1 MIIDTHVWLSQPDSW
16 GDLTMMDDAMIDAGW
31 TEIGERTGL
40 DQGMSGKQMVAYL
53 GGNAA
58 RLLRP
63 DGSDEDQQ
71 D

>member
-1 MIIDTHVWLSQPDSW
+1 
-16 GDLTMMDDAMIDAGW
+16 MIDAGW

-58 RLLRP
+58 HLLRL

>member
-1 MIIDTHVWLSQPDSW
+1 
-16 GDLTMMDDAMIDAGW
+16 MIDAGW

-40 DQGMSGKQMVAYL
+40 NQGMSGKQMVAYL

-58 RLLRP
+58 RLLRL

>member
-1 MIIDTHVWLSQPDSW
+1 
-16 GDLTMMDDAMIDAGW
+16 MIDAGW

-40 DQGMSGKQMVAYL
+40 NRGMSGKQMVACL
-53 GGNAA
+53 GGHAA
-58 RLLRP
+58 RLVRL